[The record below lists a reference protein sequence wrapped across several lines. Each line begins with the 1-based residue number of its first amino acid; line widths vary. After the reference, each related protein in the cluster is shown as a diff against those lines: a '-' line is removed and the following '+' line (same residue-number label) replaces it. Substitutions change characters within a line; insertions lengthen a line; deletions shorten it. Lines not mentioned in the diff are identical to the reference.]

1 MSGVGMDNASHITC
15 GVPVDNSEE
24 GGCGVALSTGV
35 VLVTP
40 REIPKEKS
48 FCPQVESQILP
59 SQPGVVRSE
68 ESSSPQLSPRSAHNT
83 PRNPHVVHRL
93 GVTRG

>member
-1 MSGVGMDNASHITC
+1 MNGVGMDNASHITC

-40 REIPKEKS
+40 REIPKGKS
-48 FCPQVESQILP
+48 FCPQVESRILP
-59 SQPGVVRSE
+59 SQTGVLHDE
-68 ESSSPQLSPRSAHNT
+68 ESSSP
-83 PRNPHVVHRL
+83 
-93 GVTRG
+93 